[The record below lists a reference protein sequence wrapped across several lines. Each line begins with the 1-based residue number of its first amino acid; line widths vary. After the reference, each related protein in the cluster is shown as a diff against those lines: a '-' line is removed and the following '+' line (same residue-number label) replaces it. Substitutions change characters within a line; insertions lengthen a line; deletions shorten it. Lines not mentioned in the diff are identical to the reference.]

1 MERTYHNFAFCK
13 AGCIPCAVFPVA
25 AMPSKIGTDR
35 YRRTTGLRMSA
46 LQFFDFS
53 SQIFLRF
60 TELLLKSPKELVLL
74 ALGEREIVI
83 SQLPVFLFEFA
94 FQFIPT
100 AFDFQ
105 IRHSAL
111 YSRAEP
117 QSVVLQVQIDRIDR
131 GKALPFTSTTPGWKR
146 HLFFCEAACRKLHK
160 GLRYRNEAA
169 SRSLRQIV

>member
-1 MERTYHNFAFCK
+1 LY
-13 AGCIPCAVFPVA
+13 AVRRLSGGRHA
-25 AMPSKIGTDR
+25 TLMPSKIGTDR
-35 YRRTTGLRMSA
+35 YQRTTGLRMSA

-105 IRHSAL
+105 IRHSAS

-117 QSVVLQVQIDRIDR
+117 QSVVL
-131 GKALPFTSTTPGWKR
+131 
-146 HLFFCEAACRKLHK
+146 
-160 GLRYRNEAA
+160 
-169 SRSLRQIV
+169 